1 MNAVRGERRVGGR
14 TAGRPGRAPWRR
26 PGEGGWTLIEL
37 MVVVSLIVLLAGL
50 AMAGYRSA
58 VTLAQEATLRENL
71 FRMRDAI
78 DQFYADR
85 NRYPATLDELVTEG
99 YLRKIPED
107 PFTRSADTWQIVP
120 AEPDPANPTAEPGVF
135 DVKSGS
141 DRTSLDGTPY
151 ADW

>member
-1 MNAVRGERRVGGR
+1 MEEGRVGGR
-14 TAGRPGRAPWRR
+14 PARVERRRTRRRADD
-26 PGEGGWTLIEL
+26 GGWTLIEL

-78 DQFYADR
+78 DQFYADK
-85 NRYPATLDELVTEG
+85 NRYPATLEELVTEG

-107 PFTRSADTWQIVP
+107 PFTRAADTWQIVP
-120 AEPDPANPTAEPGVF
+120 AEPDPANPSAEPGVF

-141 DRTSLDGTPY
+141 DRVALDGTPY

>member
-1 MNAVRGERRVGGR
+1 MGGGRPRVARRRV
-14 TAGRPGRAPWRR
+14 WRR
-26 PGEGGWTLIEL
+26 AGDGGWTLIEL

-78 DQFYADR
+78 DQFYADK
-85 NRYPATLDELVTEG
+85 NRYPATLEELVTEG

-107 PFTRSADTWQIVP
+107 PFTRAADTWQIVP
-120 AEPDPANPTAEPGVF
+120 AELDPANPSAEPGVF

-141 DRTSLDGTPY
+141 DRVALDGTPY